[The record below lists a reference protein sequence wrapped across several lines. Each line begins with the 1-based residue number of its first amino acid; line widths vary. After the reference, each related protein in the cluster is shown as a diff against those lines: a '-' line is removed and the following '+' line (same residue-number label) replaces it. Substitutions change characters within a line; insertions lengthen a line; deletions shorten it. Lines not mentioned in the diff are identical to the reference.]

1 MTQKLLFEEI
11 IKNDLT
17 KKPLI
22 ARSKVNVITTL
33 NINQQDN
40 GDRTKKY
47 SITDSSDIVA

>member
-22 ARSKVNVITTL
+22 ALSKVNVIAFL
-33 NINQQDN
+33 KFDQQDD

-47 SITDSSDIVA
+47 SITASSDIVV